1 MGQLPET
8 HKCHEWVTLQQT
20 IIICKNTL
28 IKKSHRA
35 TSAHKCSEVSEILPK
50 NNFLQKF
57 ATKMEEMK
65 PEKKNKLES
74 IIIHRNSNKNWP
86 KIRTSP

>member
-1 MGQLPET
+1 MQNKYPIITIGKMGQLPET

-50 NNFLQKF
+50 NNFLKKST
-57 ATKMEEMK
+57 TKMEETK
-65 PEKKNKLES
+65 PEMKK
-74 IIIHRNSNKNWP
+74 IGIDNS
-86 KIRTSP
+86 S

>member
-1 MGQLPET
+1 MGQQPET

-35 TSAHKCSEVSEILPK
+35 TSAHKCSEVSEILPPK
-50 NNFLQKF
+50 TILLHEKW
-57 ATKMEEMK
+57 KKPK
-65 PEKKNKLES
+65 PETEKCPNLN
-74 IIIHRNSNKNWP
+74 R
-86 KIRTSP
+86 